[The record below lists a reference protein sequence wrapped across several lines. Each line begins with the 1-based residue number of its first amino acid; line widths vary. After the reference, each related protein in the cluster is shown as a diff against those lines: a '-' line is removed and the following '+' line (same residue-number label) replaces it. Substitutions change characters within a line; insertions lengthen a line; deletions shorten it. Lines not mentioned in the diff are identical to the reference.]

1 MKVKAKD
8 LRDGDKVVLD
18 DGTVAKVVRNKQVKV
33 TIPKRKVTKHN
44 IILEASRRK
53 GGVAAKR
60 TDILTAWDE
69 SEFEIEDRTDFQS
82 KMIRFKD
89 TYKGYI
95 HAFTAAAV
103 GSTITVASVYSGL
116 VTESVGITMLL
127 ATTGLAGVLTWTEY
141 KKE

>member
-8 LRDGDKVVLD
+8 LRDGDKVHLD

-44 IILEASRRK
+44 IVLEASRRK
-53 GGVAAKR
+53 NGVAAKR

-69 SEFEIEDRTDFQS
+69 SEFEIEDRTDLQS
-82 KMIRFKD
+82 RIARFKD
-89 TYKGYI
+89 SYQGYI
-95 HAFTAAAV
+95 NAFAAATS
-103 GSTITVASVYSGL
+103 GIAITMGCVFSGL
-116 VTESVGITMLL
+116 VTEPVGGVML
-127 ATTGLAGVLTWTEY
+127 ATTLALTSALIYHEY